1 MSNHLTI
8 AWITN
13 RLDAKPDWFLHSL
26 ANELERTRYNRD
38 NLTILLVDF
47 HLHYDEDGTRKAIYA
62 SFIREAGLEGLVR
75 HIPTSPSVWQG
86 PHRLTKENHFDA
98 AAVRNGAVCYAKDGY
113 FACVDDLSVMLPG
126 WMDGVIEAQ
135 KVHYIACG
143 AYKKVKKLV
152 VERGVVK
159 SFEEHPPGN
168 DHRLNYPTMWKWC
181 DGQWMY
187 GCSLAAP
194 VEAILKVNGWPAW
207 DCAGMSYEDSVFGRM
222 LQRNGYLFRYDPRMM
237 TYESEEL
244 HGQGKPFRRDD
255 PGVSPNDKSHK
266 LLEIHASTT
275 KCRNDFGGGITLLSE
290 LRSRILSGGEFPIP
304 TSPDREWFTGI
315 KLSDL

>member
-1 MSNHLTI
+1 MSAHLTI

-13 RLDAKPDWFLHSL
+13 RLDARPEYFLHSL
-26 ANELERTRYNRD
+26 VNELNRTQFNRD
-38 NLTILLVDF
+38 SLSILLVDF
-47 HLHYDEDGTRKAIYA
+47 HLHFDWDGTRKAVYA
-62 SFIREAGLEGLVR
+62 AFIRQAGLEGLVR
-75 HIPTSPSVWQG
+75 HVPTAPSVWQG
-86 PHRLTKENHFDA
+86 PHRLTKEDHFDA

-126 WMDGVIEAQ
+126 WLDVVIEAQ
-135 KVHYIACG
+135 KTHYIACG

-159 SFEEHPPGN
+159 SFEENPPGN

-181 DGQWMY
+181 SGQWMY
-187 GCSLAAP
+187 GCSFAAP

-207 DCAGMSYEDSVFGRM
+207 DCAGMSFEDGIAGVVLHR
-222 LQRNGYLFRYDPRMM
+222 LGYLFRYDPRMM

-255 PGVSPNDKSHK
+255 PGVSPKDKSHA
-266 LLEIHASTT
+266 LLDRCKASV
-275 KCRNDFGGGITLLSE
+275 RFHNEFGDGIQSLSD
-290 LRSRILSGGEFPIP
+290 LRQRILNGGEFPIP
-304 TSPDREWFTGI
+304 TTPTHEWFTG
-315 KLSDL
+315 KALPEL